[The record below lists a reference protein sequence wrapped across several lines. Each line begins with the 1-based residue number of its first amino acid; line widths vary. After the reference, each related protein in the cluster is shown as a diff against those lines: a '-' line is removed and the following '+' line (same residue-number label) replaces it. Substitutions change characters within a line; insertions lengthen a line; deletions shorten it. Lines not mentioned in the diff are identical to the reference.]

1 MGIDS
6 QWTAAFLHVLKVAR
20 PRAAVPIRYDS
31 SAEPRRAW
39 DPCSLPLR
47 FPRLF
52 NLSDVL
58 VLRMTAG
65 LGEGK
70 LTSGSTW
77 DSYAYLAHP
86 VRPHCLEVCINELES
101 VNATV
106 EVNVHLALSRLV
118 S

>member
-65 LGEGK
+65 LGEGQ

-101 VNATV
+101 
-106 EVNVHLALSRLV
+106 R
-118 S
+118 